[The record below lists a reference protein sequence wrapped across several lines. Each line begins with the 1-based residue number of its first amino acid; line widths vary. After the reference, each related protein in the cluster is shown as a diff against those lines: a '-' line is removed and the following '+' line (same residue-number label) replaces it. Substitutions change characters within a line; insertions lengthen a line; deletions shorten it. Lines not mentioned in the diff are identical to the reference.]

1 LTDQTPVRVVAVGGG
16 HGLATTLRAARQY
29 AGDITAVVSVA
40 DDGGSSGRLRETFGV
55 PAPGDLRKCL
65 VALGEPDSVWA
76 VAFEHRFEAGELEGH
91 ALGNLVIVGL
101 AAATGSF
108 IRGLEEAGRLVGAT
122 GRVLPATTGP
132 VVLKADVGGRE
143 VEGQVEVASAAA
155 TGSITQVSVVPADA
169 ESPPEV
175 AVAIEA
181 ADQIVIGPGSLYTSV
196 LAVCAVPAVR
206 DAIAAARATKVYVC
220 NLHTQDGET
229 VGFDAAAHVAAL
241 SAHGIH
247 VDVVIHDPAHLPTGN
262 VPVRLVQQPLARP
275 DGRAHDPVKLAG
287 VLAHLVG

>member
-1 LTDQTPVRVVAVGGG
+1 LGGG
-16 HGLATTLRAARQY
+16 HGLATTLRAAREY
-29 AGDITAVVSVA
+29 ADDITAIVSVA

-65 VALGEPDSVWA
+65 VALGETDSIWA
-76 VAFEHRFEAGELEGH
+76 HAFEHRFEAGELEGH

-108 IRGLEEAGRLVGAT
+108 IRGLEEAGRLVGAC

-143 VEGQVEVASAAA
+143 VEGQVEVASAASRE
-155 TGSITQVSVVPADA
+155 TITRVSVVPSDA
-169 ESPPEV
+169 ESPEEV
-175 AVAIEA
+175 INAIAA
-181 ADQIVIGPGSLYTSV
+181 ADQLIIGPGSLYTSV

-206 DAIAAARATKVYVC
+206 QALAAAKGTKVYVC
-220 NLHTQDGET
+220 NLHAQDGET
-229 VGFDAAAHVAAL
+229 IGFDASDHLSAL
-241 SAHGIH
+241 SEHDVD
-247 VDVVIHDPAHLPTGN
+247 VDVVVHDPAYMPTGAI
-262 VPVRLVQQPLARP
+262 PVQVVEKRLARP